1 MQNKKIKPY
10 FELLEHKADMGIRG
24 YGNSFEEAFQE
35 AAKAMFSIMVEPGNV
50 HKKER
55 FEIKIEENSLEK
67 LFVKWLNELLYLSD
81 AKHVLFKE
89 FKIKDIG
96 ERKNTFSLTATAFG
110 EKLNEK
116 KHTLNTEVKAAT
128 YSGLKVKKEGNVC
141 IAQCIVDV

>member
-1 MQNKKIKPY
+1 MEKKIKPY

-24 YGNSFEEAFQE
+24 YGNSFGEAFQE
-35 AAKAMFSIMVEPGNV
+35 AAKAMFSIMVELENV
-50 HKKER
+50 QGKEK

-81 AKHVLFKE
+81 AKHFLFRE

-110 EKLNEK
+110 EKLNAK

-128 YSGLKVKKEGNVC
+128 YSGLKVKKEGDVC
-141 IAQCIVDV
+141 IAQCVVDV

>member
-1 MQNKKIKPY
+1 
-10 FELLEHKADMGIRG
+10 MGIRG